1 MRNFSYF
8 HTYIGI
14 ISRTD
19 TNKPK
24 IDVLNFLGEPSS
36 AASGNR
42 HAAKILPL
50 AISSTLSKKIPQFSM
65 KSKKFPQFEQFVQQK
80 TASKDKFE
88 SMKLNKRIRTSG
100 KHLKMRKIHEA
111 KTRHFGFNALD
122 QEKKLSNGFNK
133 HRLLSNP
140 KTSKNYIKDRKTLHS
155 YSNLDRNE
163 NISSADLKPFEEKGF
178 RICSTSSADT
188 KTISR
193 QDCVKSLQRSSSSK
207 NSPNDDQ
214 LNRAQDLKAV
224 FFRAL
229 KSQEH
234 PGSSVLSTAH
244 KSNNEEKYFISG
256 HDEEGERLQNYK
268 AARKKKKS
276 ITPFVYITKN
286 GLRRQLNTE
295 LKEGP
300 ILSGSSVNP
309 KTNIASQNPSR
320 KRRKRNAEKKKVEK
334 VEQLDLGM
342 DSKKE
347 SIDEESWNDYID
359 KLFDPE
365 FDSEVQSNIS
375 AVEGQTVHMGCRVN
389 NLGTKTVSE

>member
-1 MRNFSYF
+1 MVSKEHPQNSV
-8 HTYIGI
+8 
-14 ISRTD
+14 RT
-19 TNKPK
+19 
-24 IDVLNFLGEPSS
+24 S
-36 AASGNR
+36 AEHPQNSVGNSTVT
-42 HAAKILPL
+42 AKILPL
-50 AISSTLSKKIPQFSM
+50 AISSTLSIKIPQFSM
-65 KSKKFPQFEQFVQQK
+65 KSKKFPQFEQFVQQN

-155 YSNLDRNE
+155 YSNLHRNE

-193 QDCVKSLQRSSSSK
+193 QDFVKSLQRSSSSK

-214 LNRAQDLKAV
+214 LNRAQDLKI
-224 FFRAL
+224 FRAL

-256 HDEEGERLQNYK
+256 HDEDGERLQNYK
-268 AARKKKKS
+268 AARKKKKKS
-276 ITPFVYITKN
+276 KTPFVYITN
-286 GLRRQLNTE
+286 SGLRRQLNTE